1 MRTIRN
7 IIRVDISDLG
17 LELGIQAGSWLLAEI
32 IVFAVVHLASD
43 VNRVPSAGTAA
54 VVYGAAFCMAI
65 TNTVRFIVEYRMHLC
80 FPLSRRGVL
89 LGHLAAML
97 AHNAVLAAGALVWAG
112 AGAVLHPLLYAGT
125 GLPCVPT
132 FAYTPWFA
140 WLILLLA
147 PQLVAVLF
155 GGIIVRFGRVGGWA
169 LYGVLVVCCMTLD
182 DIIRFFEGLA
192 ALPNWW
198 LLLLGAALALAVLLA
213 LCVRWLL
220 RAPVQS

>member
-155 GGIIVRFGRVGGWA
+155 GGIIVRFGRFPH
-169 LYGVLVVCCMTLD
+169 
-182 DIIRFFEGLA
+182 RNA
-192 ALPNWW
+192 ALGRPSTREEIEF
-198 LLLLGAALALAVLLA
+198 LRQPVFAEIAPGVPMPT
-213 LCVRWLL
+213 RQ
-220 RAPVQS
+220 RAPARASSAVTSSTMLPSTAS